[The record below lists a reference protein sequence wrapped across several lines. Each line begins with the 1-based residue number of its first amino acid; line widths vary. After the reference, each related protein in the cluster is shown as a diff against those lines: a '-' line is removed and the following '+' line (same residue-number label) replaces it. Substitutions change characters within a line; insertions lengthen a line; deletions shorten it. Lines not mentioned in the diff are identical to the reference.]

1 MVGIKVRSEE
11 RSGNSGDE
19 EQLILRTPWHAS
31 GADLKTEV
39 ATLRYLRQHAAD
51 IPIPH
56 IKAFD
61 LTEVSKTPS
70 LHLARKLELRAL
82 LPFNCRVPHC

>member
-1 MVGIKVRSEE
+1 MVGIKVRSEKT
-11 RSGNSGDE
+11 SGNSGDE
-19 EQLILRTPWHAS
+19 EQLILRAPKHAWD
-31 GADLKTEV
+31 ADLKTEV
-39 ATLRYLRQHAAD
+39 ATLLYVRQHAAD

-61 LTEVSKTPS
+61 LTDVSKYPS

-82 LPFNCRVPHC
+82 LPFNCRVLHC